1 MDDPPPMGKAIG
13 IDLGTTNSCI
23 AAIEAGTPTVIPNTE
38 GGRVTPSIVAFTDD
52 GDLLVGNLAKRQAI
66 TNPRNTVISVKRLM
80 GRKAND
86 PEIRRVAQLYGYEIA
101 KAPNGDAGVNL
112 NDRLHS
118 PPEISAHIL
127 NELKGYAEDYLGTEV
142 TDVVITVP
150 AYFDDA
156 QRQATKDAARI
167 AGLNLLRIINEPTAA
182 SLAYGMNK
190 TNRATIAVFDLG
202 GGTFDISVLDIGEG
216 VFQVKATSG
225 NTFLGG
231 EDVDQAIMR
240 VLIDEFREKHG
251 VDLQRDSEAVQ
262 RLKDAAERAKIE
274 LSSSQETDINLPFIF
289 ADDEGPRH
297 IQRSLTRGELEQ
309 LAYPIIERAIKQ
321 CERALE
327 DAGLGPED
335 LDDVILVGGM
345 TKMPLVQRMV
355 ENFFRATPNKQVNP
369 DEAVAVGAAIQAGI
383 LTGDMQDVLLL
394 DVIPLSLGIETQG
407 GVFTRLIERN
417 RTIPTSCTE
426 VFTTAEDYQSVVNI
440 HVLQGE
446 RPMAHDNRTLSR
458 FELVGIPPARR
469 GVPKIEV
476 TFEVDENGILNVMA
490 KDLATGN
497 EQSVRV
503 RPSSGL
509 NEPDVQRL
517 IKEAEEYK
525 RQDTK
530 KKEVVNLKLKASS
543 LVYTTERSLAEFINY
558 LTDSEIRRINE
569 DLEAAKE
576 ALETEDFDRIQKAM
590 HRLETSSYRIAEIM
604 YKDMS

>member
-1 MDDPPPMGKAIG
+1 MGKAIG

-23 AAIEAGTPTVIPNTE
+23 AAIEAGTPVVIPNAE
-38 GGRVTPSIVAFTDD
+38 GGRVTPSVVAFTDD
-52 GDLLVGNLAKRQAI
+52 GDLLVGSLAKRQAI
-66 TNPRNTVISVKRLM
+66 TNPRNTVIAVKRLM
-80 GRKAND
+80 GRKFND
-86 PEIRRVAQLYGYEIA
+86 PEIKKVLKMYGYEIA
-101 KAPNGDAGVNL
+101 KADNGDAAVNITG
-112 NDRLHS
+112 RLHS
-118 PPEISAHIL
+118 PPEVSAHIL
-127 NELKGYAEDYLGTEV
+127 NEMKTHAEDYLGSEV

-182 SLAYGMNK
+182 SLAYGLNK
-190 TNRATIAVFDLG
+190 AQKATVAVFDLG
-202 GGTFDISVLDIGEG
+202 GGTFDISILEIGEG
-216 VFQVKATSG
+216 VFSVKATSG

-231 EDVDQAIMR
+231 EDVDQTIMK
-240 VLIDEFREKHG
+240 VLLEEFSEKHAI
-251 VDLQRDSEAVQ
+251 DLSDDSEAVQ
-262 RLKDAAERAKIE
+262 RLKDAAEKAKIE
-274 LSSSQETDINLPFIF
+274 LSTVQETDINLPFIF
-289 ADDEGPRH
+289 ADDNGPRH
-297 IQRSLTRGELEQ
+297 IQRSLTRAELEQ

-327 DAGLGPED
+327 DAGLTPED

-345 TKMPLVQRMV
+345 TRMPLVQRMA
-355 ENFFRATPNKQVNP
+355 ENFFRLQPNKQVNP
-369 DEAVAVGAAIQAGI
+369 DEAVAIGAAIQAGI

-407 GVFTRLIERN
+407 GIFTKLIERN

-446 RPMAHDNRTLSR
+446 RPLARDNRTLAR

-476 TFEVDENGILNVMA
+476 TFEVDENGILNVTA
-490 KDLATGN
+490 KDLATNN

-509 NEPDVQRL
+509 SEPDVQRL
-517 IKEAEEYK
+517 IKESEEFK
-525 RQDTK
+525 RQDQAK
-530 KKEVVNLKLKASS
+530 KDLVALKLKANS
-543 LVYTTERSLAEFINY
+543 LIYTTERSLAEFINY

-569 DLEAAKE
+569 DLENCKE
-576 ALETEDFDRIQKAM
+576 ALETDDSGNIQRAI

-604 YKDMS
+604 YKDIS

>member
-1 MDDPPPMGKAIG
+1 MGKAIG

-23 AAIEAGTPTVIPNTE
+23 AAIEAGNPVVIPNAE
-38 GGRVTPSIVAFTDD
+38 GGRVTPSITALTED
-52 GDLLVGNLAKRQAI
+52 GDLLVGNLAKRQTI
-66 TNPRNTVISVKRLM
+66 TNPRNTIGAVKRLM
-80 GRKAND
+80 GRKFND
-86 PEIRRVAQLYGYEIA
+86 PEIKKILHLYGFEITRA
-101 KAPNGDAGVNL
+101 DNGDSAVVM
-112 NDRLHS
+112 NDRLYS
-118 PPEISAHIL
+118 PPEVSAHIL
-127 NELKGYAEDYLGTEV
+127 NELKSYAEDYLGSEV

-156 QRQATKDAARI
+156 QRQATKDSARI

-182 SLAYGMNK
+182 SLAYGMNR

-240 VLIDEFREKHG
+240 MLMDEFQEQHG
-251 VDLQRDSEAVQ
+251 IDLSGDAEAVQ
-262 RLKDAAERAKIE
+262 RLKEVSERAKIE
-274 LSSSQETDINLPFIF
+274 LSASQEADINLPFIY
-289 ADDEGPRH
+289 ADDDGPRH
-297 IQRSLTRGELEQ
+297 IQRTLTRAELEQ
-309 LAYPIIERAIKQ
+309 ISYPIIERTIDQ
-321 CERALE
+321 CARALE
-327 DAGLGPED
+327 DADLAPEE
-335 LDDVILVGGM
+335 LDDIILVGGM

-355 ENFFRATPNKQVNP
+355 ENFFRIPPNKQVNP
-369 DEAVAVGAAIQAGI
+369 DEAVAVGAAVQAGI

-426 VFTTAEDYQSVVNI
+426 TFTTAEDYQSVVNI

-446 RPMAHDNRTLSR
+446 RPMASDNRTLAR
-458 FELVGIPPARR
+458 FELIGIPPARR

-476 TFEVDENGILNVMA
+476 TFEVDENGILSVMA

-503 RPSSGL
+503 RPASGL
-509 NEPDVQRL
+509 SEQDVQRL
-517 IKEAEEYK
+517 IKESEEYK
-525 RQDTK
+525 RQDFH
-530 KKEVVNLKLKASS
+530 KKEVVNLKLKANS
-543 LVYTTERSLAEFINY
+543 LIYTTERSLAEFINY

-569 DLEAAKE
+569 DLEACKE
-576 ALETEDFDRIQKAM
+576 ALESDDQDAINKMMR
-590 HRLETSSYRIAEIM
+590 RLESSSYRIAEIM
-604 YKDMS
+604 YKDMG

>member
-1 MDDPPPMGKAIG
+1 MGKAIG

-23 AAIEAGTPTVIPNTE
+23 AAIEAGAPTVIPNTE

-66 TNPRNTVISVKRLM
+66 TNPRNTIISVKRLM

-86 PEIRRVAQLYGYEIA
+86 PEIRRVATLYGYEIA
-101 KAPNGDAGVNL
+101 KAQNGDAGVNL
-112 NDRLHS
+112 NDRLYS

-127 NELKGYAEDYLGTEV
+127 NELKSYAEDYLGTDV

-202 GGTFDISVLDIGEG
+202 GGTFDISILDIGEG

-355 ENFFRATPNKQVNP
+355 ENFFHMSPNKQVNP

-426 VFTTAEDYQSVVNI
+426 IFTTAEDYQSVVNI

-446 RPMAHDNRTLSR
+446 RPMASDNRTLSR

-476 TFEVDENGILNVMA
+476 TFEVDENGILNVTA

-509 NEPDVQRL
+509 NENDVQRL
-517 IKEAEEYK
+517 IKDAEEYK

-530 KKEVVNLKLKASS
+530 KKEVVNLKLKCSS
-543 LVYTTERSLAEFINY
+543 LIYTTERSLAEFINY

-576 ALETEDFDRIQKAM
+576 ALETDDFDRIQKAM

>member
-1 MDDPPPMGKAIG
+1 MGKAIG

-23 AAIEAGTPTVIPNTE
+23 AAIEAGSPVVIPNTE
-38 GGRVTPSIVAFTDD
+38 GGRVTPSIVAYTED

-66 TNPRNTVISVKRLM
+66 TNPRNTVGAVKRLM

-86 PEIRRVAQLYGYEIA
+86 PEVRRITQMYGYEIA
-101 KAPNGDAGVNL
+101 KADNGDAGVNL
-112 NDRLHS
+112 NERLYA
-118 PPEISAHIL
+118 PPEISAHVL
-127 NELKGYAEDYLGTEV
+127 NEMKSYAEDYLGTDV

-202 GGTFDISVLDIGEG
+202 GGTFDISVLEIGEG

-240 VLIDEFREKHG
+240 VLIDEFRDKHG
-251 VDLQRDSEAVQ
+251 VDLAGDSEAIQ
-262 RLKDAAERAKIE
+262 RLKDASERAKIE
-274 LSSSQETDINLPFIF
+274 LSGAQETDINLPFIY

-297 IQRSLTRGELEQ
+297 IQRTLTRGELEQ

-327 DAGLGPED
+327 DAGLAPED
-335 LDDVILVGGM
+335 LDDIILVGGM
-345 TKMPLVQRMV
+345 TKMPMVQRMT
-355 ENFFRATPNKQVNP
+355 ESFFRMPPNKQVNP

-446 RPMAHDNRTLSR
+446 RPMASDNRTLAR

-469 GVPKIEV
+469 GVPKVEV
-476 TFEVDENGILNVMA
+476 AFEVDENGILNVMA

-509 NEPDVQRL
+509 NETDVQRL
-517 IKEAEEYK
+517 IKESEEFK
-525 RQDTK
+525 RQDSR
-530 KKEVVNLKLKASS
+530 KKELVNIKLKANS

-558 LTDSEIRRINE
+558 LTESEIRKINE
-569 DLEAAKE
+569 DLELCKE
-576 ALETEDFDRIQKAM
+576 ALDTEDLERVQKAM

-604 YKDMS
+604 YKDMA

>member
-1 MDDPPPMGKAIG
+1 MDDPSPMGKAIG

-66 TNPRNTVISVKRLM
+66 TNPRNTIIAVKRLM

-86 PEIRRVAQLYGYEIA
+86 PEIKRVSTLYGYEIA
-101 KAPNGDAGVNL
+101 KAQNGDAGVTL
-112 NDRLHS
+112 NNRLHS

-127 NELKGYAEDYLGTEV
+127 NELKSYAEDYLGTEV

-202 GGTFDISVLDIGEG
+202 GGTFDISILDIGEG

-297 IQRSLTRGELEQ
+297 IQRTLTRGELEQ

-355 ENFFRATPNKQVNP
+355 ENFFRMTPNKQVNP

-426 VFTTAEDYQSVVNI
+426 IFTTAEDYQSVVNI

-446 RPMAHDNRTLSR
+446 RPMASDNRTLSR

-476 TFEVDENGILNVMA
+476 TFEVDENGILNVTA

-509 NEPDVQRL
+509 NENDVQRL
-517 IKEAEEYK
+517 IKEADEYK

>member
-1 MDDPPPMGKAIG
+1 MGKAIG

-23 AAIEAGTPTVIPNTE
+23 AAIEAGTPVVIPNTE
-38 GGRVTPSIVAFTDD
+38 GGRVTPSIVAYTED

-66 TNPRNTVISVKRLM
+66 TNPRNTVAAVKRLM

-86 PEIRRVAQLYGYEIA
+86 PEVRKIIQLYGYEIS
-101 KAPNGDAGVNL
+101 KTDNGDAGVLL
-112 NDRLHS
+112 NNRVHAA
-118 PPEISAHIL
+118 PEISAHIL
-127 NELKGYAEDYLGTEV
+127 NELKSYAEDYLGTDV

-202 GGTFDISVLDIGEG
+202 GGTFDISILDIGEG

-240 VLIDEFREKHG
+240 VLIDEFRDKHG
-251 VDLQRDSEAVQ
+251 VDLLRDSEAVQ

-274 LSSSQETDINLPFIF
+274 LSTSQETDINLPFIF

-297 IQRSLTRGELEQ
+297 IQRTLTRGELEQ

-327 DAGLGPED
+327 DAGLSPED
-335 LDDVILVGGM
+335 LDDIILVGGM
-345 TKMPLVQRMV
+345 TKMPMVQRMV
-355 ENFFRATPNKQVNP
+355 ENYFRAPPNKQVNP

-426 VFTTAEDYQSVVNI
+426 IFTTAEDYQSVVNI

-446 RPMAHDNRTLSR
+446 RPMANDNRTLAR

-469 GVPKIEV
+469 GVPKVEV
-476 TFEVDENGILNVMA
+476 TFEVDENGILNVTA

-509 NEPDVQRL
+509 SESDVQRL
-517 IKEAEEYK
+517 IKESEEYK
-525 RQDTK
+525 RADAK
-530 KKEVVNLKLKASS
+530 KKELVNLKLKAGS

-569 DLEAAKE
+569 DLELCKD
-576 ALETEDFDRIQKAM
+576 ALSGEDNDKIQKAM
-590 HRLETSSYRIAEIM
+590 HRLESSSYRIAEIM

>member
-1 MDDPPPMGKAIG
+1 MGKAIG

-66 TNPRNTVISVKRLM
+66 TNPRNTIIAVKRLM

-86 PEIRRVAQLYGYEIA
+86 PEIRRVSTLYGYEIA
-101 KAPNGDAGVNL
+101 KAQNGDAGVTL

-127 NELKGYAEDYLGTEV
+127 NELKSYAEDYLGTEV

-202 GGTFDISVLDIGEG
+202 GGTFEISILDIGEG

-297 IQRSLTRGELEQ
+297 IQRTLTRGELEQ
-309 LAYPIIERAIKQ
+309 LAYPIIERSIKQ

-355 ENFFRATPNKQVNP
+355 ENFFRMSPNKQVNP

-426 VFTTAEDYQSVVNI
+426 IFTTAEDYQSVVNI

-446 RPMAHDNRTLSR
+446 RPMASDNRTLSR

-476 TFEVDENGILNVMA
+476 TFEVDENGILNVTA

-509 NEPDVQRL
+509 NEADVQRL
-517 IKEAEEYK
+517 IKEADEYK

-576 ALETEDFDRIQKAM
+576 ALEGEDFDKIQKAM

>member
-1 MDDPPPMGKAIG
+1 MGKAIG

>member
-1 MDDPPPMGKAIG
+1 MGKAIG

-101 KAPNGDAGVNL
+101 KAPNGDAGVTL

-251 VDLQRDSEAVQ
+251 VNLQRDSEAVQ

-426 VFTTAEDYQSVVNI
+426 IFTTAEDYQSVVNI

-446 RPMAHDNRTLSR
+446 RPMANDNRTLSR

-476 TFEVDENGILNVMA
+476 TFEVDENGILNVTA

-509 NEPDVQRL
+509 NETDVQRL